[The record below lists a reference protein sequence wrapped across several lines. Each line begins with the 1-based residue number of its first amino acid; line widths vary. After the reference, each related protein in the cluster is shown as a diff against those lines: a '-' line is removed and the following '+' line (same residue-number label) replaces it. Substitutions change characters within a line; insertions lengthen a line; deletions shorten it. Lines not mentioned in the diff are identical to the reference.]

1 MLARLVAKT
10 PALTLV
16 ALFGL
21 VSLFADLTYEG
32 ARAVTGPYLAILGAS
47 SLAVGITSGL
57 GEFAGYTLRLLTGFL
72 ADRTRRY
79 WTFTIVG
86 YAINLGAVPALAWAF
101 SWQWAAALVVLER
114 FGKAV
119 RTPSRDALLAQA
131 TEQLGH
137 GKGFGLHEL
146 LDQVGAVL
154 GPFLV
159 AFVLARKGQ
168 MADAFLLLG
177 IPAMAALLILFVTFA
192 LFSGDA
198 PPPSSRVTKAKG
210 KNPLPSWILA
220 FVTLHLVGFV
230 HFQLVAYHCEKQ
242 GVLAP
247 AVIPLLFALAM
258 AVDGILALPAGALFD
273 RLGLGSLAL
282 AAVFTLPVT
291 ALVFSTQPAAVVVGV
306 GLWGAGLA
314 FQETVLKAAVAAASL
329 EHRRA
334 SAFGLFHFFSGLAW
348 LLGGSLFGWL
358 YQWGYPAMVAFSV
371 AMQVSALAVLF
382 ASKARPSERRTG
394 GSAVNPGPN
403 ANQESPQAK
412 DPHPPSSSRR

>member
-1 MLARLVAKT
+1 MIRKARKHTSAPAGSDLEDLTLFPRRRAKT
-10 PALTLV
+10 SPLTLV
-16 ALFGL
+16 GLFGL

-32 ARAVTGPYLAILGAS
+32 ARSLTGPYLAILGAS

-57 GEFAGYTLRLLTGFL
+57 GEFAGYALRLFTGFL

-79 WTFTIVG
+79 WTFTILG
-86 YAINLGAVPALAWAF
+86 YAINLGAVPALAWAG

-131 TEQLGH
+131 TQQLGH

-159 AFVLARKGQ
+159 ALVLAKRGT

-177 IPAMAALLILFVTFA
+177 VPAMAALLILLVTFA
-192 LFSGDA
+192 LFPTNPLS
-198 PPPSSRVTKAKG
+198 KAHHGAESNWK
-210 KNPLPSWILA
+210 KPLPSWVLA
-220 FVTLHLVGFV
+220 FVTLHLLGFV
-230 HFQLVAYHCEKQ
+230 HFQLVAYHCETK
-242 GVLAP
+242 GVLSP
-247 AVIPLLFALAM
+247 ATIPLLFALAM
-258 AVDGILALPAGALFD
+258 AVDGVLALPAGALFD

-282 AAVFTLPVT
+282 AAVFALPVT
-291 ALVFSTQPAAVVVGV
+291 ALVFSTQPAAVAVGIA
-306 GLWGAGLA
+306 LWGAGLA
-314 FQETVLKAAVAAASL
+314 FQETVLKAAVAATSL

-348 LLGGSLFGWL
+348 LMGGSLFGWL
-358 YQWGYPAMVAFSV
+358 YQWGYTAMVAGSV
-371 AMQVSALAVLF
+371 TAQLLALGVLF
-382 ASKARPSERRTG
+382 ALRPKSTK
-394 GSAVNPGPN
+394 SPG
-403 ANQESPQAK
+403 AF
-412 DPHPPSSSRR
+412 